1 MMNEIKRDM
10 QQLVTIESEGLTF
23 RFLKTGDIYDIQKKP
38 VMINQLMG
46 NPIDGSMNNLYL
58 RIHRDSGDI
67 SYYPLLGVQSSS
79 DFAFGKQQAKWSGSI
94 EGITYQ
100 VFLILSDK
108 NSWFWK
114 IHLSGNEQKVDIIY
128 GQDLGLASKV
138 ALQSNEAYIAQYVDH
153 QVFEDKQM
161 GFVVCSRQN
170 QPQAGQFPYL
180 QQGSLTGA
188 VGYSTDGFQFFG
200 ESYKQTN
207 QPAILTQE
215 RLENEVYQFEFDYTG
230 LQSKA
235 IPLAGE
241 TEIVFYSIYKDS
253 HPEAVTT
260 LEYQEELTTN
270 WKKYNIE
277 ELELK
282 TVKKL
287 SKNDHI
293 GEPLETVS
301 LEEKTIQDLY
311 PVRLQEEY
319 DGKEL
324 LSFFTE
330 TYEHVV
336 LKEKEIQME
345 RPHGHL
351 LFTDNSLVPKDT
363 IVSTTSWIYGIF
375 NAQLVMGNTNMNKW
389 STNARNPLN
398 IFKTSGQRIYVE
410 IAGEYRLLAMPS
422 IFEIGINSVKWVYK
436 TLDDTFIVT
445 NYSSA
450 ENPEIRL
457 SLTAKS
463 GKKYRFLVTQQV
475 VLGGTEYETPI
486 QVSMK
491 EQQVSFIAG
500 KDSLIP
506 NYYPDLV
513 YHLKVNGPKIEVLDE
528 TFFVAGIDE
537 GSASL
542 AVLRL
547 EETNRFELVMQGSM
561 EGNSY
566 QEHKTSLEQEKEK
579 FHSFFKQVTNG
590 FHLTIPN
597 TSSLLTE
604 KLNLTVWWYTHNM
617 FIHYLVPHG
626 LEQYGG
632 AAWGTRDVSQGPA
645 EYFMA
650 MQQYDSVKEIL
661 TILYSHQHKGDGNW
675 PQWFMFD
682 RYREQQAD
690 ESHGDVIVWPLKIL
704 SDYLVATEDLSLLD
718 VRLPYMDEAT
728 GKFTENSFSL
738 FDHVKK
744 QIQYIQNHF
753 LWDTHLSSYGDGDW
767 DDTLQPHDQ
776 SLKKQ
781 MASSWTVALTY
792 QTLKQ
797 FEKAISDSYPT
808 EANELHLMAAAVKK
822 DYQEYILKDQ
832 VIPGF
837 VYMPDKERVE
847 FMIHP
852 QDQKTGIQYR
862 LLPMIRSMIS
872 EIFTPEQAESHYQLI
887 KEQLQYPDG
896 VRLMNR
902 PASYQGGVSTHFKR
916 AEQAANFGRE
926 IGLQYVHAHIRFIE
940 AMAKIGQANEIW
952 NGLEIINP
960 INIQKVVLNAERRQ
974 SNAYFSSSDGVF
986 NTRYEAQ
993 EKFGLLKT
1001 GDIKVKGG
1009 WRIYSSGPGIYL
1021 NQLISN
1027 GLGIR
1032 IEKNQL
1038 VIDPILTEDLDGL
1051 IFDFAYEGVP
1061 VQFTFQ
1067 FSDKEI
1073 DSIFWNGKEIKGRR
1087 KENPYRKGGLVFR
1100 KEEISRVIHEEANK
1114 VTIFL
1119 TKK

>member
-1 MMNEIKRDM
+1 MNEIIRDK
-10 QQLVTIESEGLTF
+10 QQLVKIESEGLAF
-23 RFLKTGDIYDIQKKP
+23 RFLKTGDIYDIQKDS

-58 RIHRDSGDI
+58 RIYQDSGEI
-67 SYYPLLGVQSSS
+67 SYYPLLGIHSSS
-79 DFAFGKQQAKWSGSI
+79 DFSFGKQQAKWSGSV
-94 EGITYQ
+94 EGIAYQ
-100 VFLILSDK
+100 VLFTLSDK

-114 IHLSGNEQKVDIIY
+114 IHLNGEKQKIDIIY
-128 GQDLGLASKV
+128 GQDIGLASKG

-153 QVFEDKQM
+153 QVFEDKER

-170 QPQAGQFPYL
+170 QPQAGQYPYV

-188 VGYSTDGFQFFG
+188 AGYSTDGFQFFG
-200 ESYKQTN
+200 KTYKETN

-215 RLENEVYQFEFDYTG
+215 RLANEVYQFEFDYTG

-235 IPLAGE
+235 VPLAGE
-241 TEIVFYSIYKDS
+241 AEIVFYGMYKDS
-253 HPEAVTT
+253 HPEAVTK
-260 LEYQEELTTN
+260 LEYQEEVVTT
-270 WKKYNIE
+270 WEQSPTE
-277 ELELK
+277 EPELK
-282 TVKKL
+282 MVEKL
-287 SKNDHI
+287 RKNETI
-293 GEPLETVS
+293 GEPLETVP
-301 LEEKTIQDLY
+301 LEEKTIQSLY
-311 PVRLQEEY
+311 PTRLQEEY
-319 DGKEL
+319 DGTEL
-324 LSFFTE
+324 LSFFTD

-351 LFTDNSLVPKDT
+351 LFTENSLVPKET

-389 STNARNPLN
+389 NTNARNPLN
-398 IFKTSGQRIYVE
+398 IMKTSGQRIYVE
-410 IAGEYRLLAMPS
+410 LAGKYRLLAMPS
-422 IFEIGINSVKWVYK
+422 LFEIGINSVKWIYK
-436 TLDDTFIVT
+436 TAEETFIVT

-450 ENPEIRL
+450 EDPEIRL
-457 SLTAKS
+457 SLKAQS
-463 GKKYRFLVTQQV
+463 GKNYRFLVTQQV
-475 VLGGTEYETPI
+475 VLGETEYETP
-486 QVSMK
+486 VRMSVK
-491 EQQVSFIAG
+491 EQQLSFTAG
-500 KDSLIP
+500 ESSPIP

-513 YHLKVNGPKIEVLDE
+513 YHLKVNGPKITVVDE
-528 TFFVAGIDE
+528 TFFVAGIDA

-542 AVLRL
+542 AVLQL
-547 EETNRFELVMQGSM
+547 EETDQFELVMQGSM
-561 EGNSY
+561 EGSSY
-566 QEHKTSLEQEKEK
+566 QEHETTLEQEKEK
-579 FHSFFKQVTNG
+579 FHAFFKQVTND
-590 FHLTIPN
+590 FHLTIPD
-597 TSSLLTE
+597 TPSLLLE

-617 FIHYLVPHG
+617 FVHYLVPHG

-650 MQQYDSVKEIL
+650 MQQYDSVREIL
-661 TILYSHQHKGDGNW
+661 TILYAHQHKGDGNW

-690 ESHGDVIVWPLKIL
+690 ESHGDIIVWPLKIL
-704 SDYLVATEDLSLLD
+704 SDYLVATEDIALLD
-718 VRLPYMDEAT
+718 VTLPYMDETT
-728 GKFTENSFSL
+728 GQFTEETISL

-744 QIQYIQNHF
+744 EIQYIKNHF
-753 LWDTHLSSYGDGDW
+753 LWDTYLSSYGDGDW

-797 FEKAISDSYPT
+797 FEKAIKKSYPD
-808 EANELHLMAAAVKK
+808 EARELNSLAAAIKK
-822 DYQEYILKDQ
+822 DYQDYILTDE

-837 VYMPDKERVE
+837 VYMPDKEHVE

-862 LLPMIRSMIS
+862 LLPMIQSMTS
-872 EIFTPEQAESHYQLI
+872 EIFTPKQAQSHYQLI
-887 KEQLQYPDG
+887 KSELQHPDG

-902 PASYQGGVSTHFKR
+902 PASYKGGVSTHFKR

-926 IGLQYVHAHIRFIE
+926 IGLQYVHAHIRFVE
-940 AMAKIGQANEIW
+940 AMAKIGQAEEVW
-952 NGLEIINP
+952 NGLEVINP
-960 INIQKVVLNAERRQ
+960 INIQQVVSNAQRRQ
-974 SNAYFSSSDGVF
+974 SNAYFSSSDGAF

-993 EKFGLLKT
+993 EKFALLKT
-1001 GDIKVKGG
+1001 GDVQVKGG

-1027 GLGIR
+1027 SLGIR
-1032 IEKNQL
+1032 MVKNQL
-1038 VIDPILTEDLDGL
+1038 LIDPILTEDLNGL
-1051 IFDFAYEGVP
+1051 VFDFAYEGVP

-1067 FSDKEI
+1067 FIEEETDRI
-1073 DSIFWNGKEIKGRR
+1073 LWNDKEIKGSRE
-1087 KENPYRKGGLVFR
+1087 ENPYRKGGLVFQ
-1100 KEEISRVIHEEANK
+1100 KEEIEQVIQKEKNK

-1119 TKK
+1119 TKR